1 MERKRKA
8 STVREADGSV
18 HRAIKQAKTEK
29 EQTKRHILAKELYK
43 QKRKN
48 PAAFEP
54 ISAVRSLQCAQVAV
68 VLRWHLAGI
77 AIATPP

>member
-1 MERKRKA
+1 MNSSKIGMDRKRKVGA
-8 STVREADGSV
+8 VRQAEGSV
-18 HRAIKQAKTEK
+18 HKAIKQAKTEK

-54 ISAVRSLQCAQVAV
+54 ISAVRPLP
-68 VLRWHLAGI
+68 LANMRSV
-77 AIATPP
+77 